1 MAPPLPGS
9 VPPNAQIPVL
19 ITYSTAGG
27 LQLPLPQATMRES
40 FTGLQMLSHQMFEP
54 SATALEGYQHDF
66 TIVQMGPSAFEI
78 EIRASV
84 SRSTRM
90 RGRTAAKNHL
100 RTAAVLERLADMMIS
115 MGELAC
121 FIANHPEL
129 EVRYV
134 SGYSGQYY
142 EFLVAG
148 QVLRAMEARAVEI
161 LPTLPLQEAI
171 RAILANLKQPGVAYC
186 TLEKRIAGVDYMRR
200 VVIPSSDHLRRFAD
214 GGPFYLTAEDLER
227 ARARVDPARAEQ
239 WEVVPS
245 SKNAYAVWDL
255 I

>member
-1 MAPPLPGS
+1 M
-9 VPPNAQIPVL
+9 
-19 ITYSTAGG
+19 
-27 LQLPLPQATMRES
+27 
-40 FTGLQMLSHQMFEP
+40 
-54 SATALEGYQHDF
+54 
-66 TIVQMGPSAFEI
+66 QMGPSAFEI

-84 SRSTRM
+84 SRSARL

-100 RTAAVLERLADMMIS
+100 RTAAILERLADMMIS
-115 MGELAC
+115 MGELVC
-121 FIANHPEL
+121 FIANHPDI

-134 SGYSGQYY
+134 TGCSGQYY

-148 QVLRAMEARAVEI
+148 HVVRAMEARAVEI
-161 LPTLPLQEAI
+161 LPTLPLQESM

-186 TLEKRIAGVDYMRR
+186 TLERRIAGVDYMRR
-200 VVIPSSDHLRRFAD
+200 VVIPSSDHLRRFAN
-214 GGPFYLTAEDLER
+214 GGPFYLTAEDLET

>member
-1 MAPPLPGS
+1 MASPLPGS
-9 VPPNAQIPVL
+9 IPPNAQIPVL
-19 ITYSTAGG
+19 ITYSTSAG

-40 FTGLQMLSHQMFEP
+40 FTGLQMLSHHMFEP
-54 SATALEGYQHDF
+54 SAITLEGYQHDF
-66 TIVQMGPSAFEI
+66 TIMQMGPSAFEI

-84 SRSTRM
+84 SRSARL

-100 RTAAVLERLADMMIS
+100 RTAAILERLADMMIS
-115 MGELAC
+115 MGELVC
-121 FIANHPEL
+121 FIANHPDI

-134 SGYSGQYY
+134 TGCSGQYY

-148 QVLRAMEARAVEI
+148 HVVRAMEARAVEI
-161 LPTLPLQEAI
+161 LPTLPLQESM

-186 TLEKRIAGVDYMRR
+186 TLERRIAGVDYMRR
-200 VVIPSSDHLRRFAD
+200 VVIPSSDHLRRFAN
-214 GGPFYLTAEDLER
+214 GGPFYLTAEDLET

-245 SKNAYAVWDL
+245 SKNASAVWDL